1 MRLIIANSKN
11 WFKIDNKILNKHEIF
26 VISEPTRLK
35 LGFIKKF
42 KPDFIFFPHW
52 SWIVPKEVY
61 ENYKCIVF
69 HAAPLP
75 YGRGGSPIQNLI
87 LKGFKKTPVCALKM
101 VKKLDAGP
109 IYSKKQLDLKGSLSE
124 ILLRLNEIV
133 NNMINEL
140 IYFLPK
146 PKEQKGKEYTFK
158 RLNAKDNLLPKDVSL
173 NNIFDRIRM
182 LDDNSYPNAFINY
195 GDFIIELHNAR
206 LVKDKIICESKIIL
220 QKDYAQK

>member
-1 MRLIIANSKN
+1 
-11 WFKIDNKILNKHEIF
+11 
-26 VISEPTRLK
+26 
-35 LGFIKKF
+35 
-42 KPDFIFFPHW
+42 
-52 SWIVPKEVY
+52 
-61 ENYKCIVF
+61 
-69 HAAPLP
+69 
-75 YGRGGSPIQNLI
+75 
-87 LKGFKKTPVCALKM
+87 M

-109 IYSKKQLDLKGSLSE
+109 IYLKKQLNLKGSLSE

-206 LVKDKIICESKIIL
+206 LIKNKIICESKIIL